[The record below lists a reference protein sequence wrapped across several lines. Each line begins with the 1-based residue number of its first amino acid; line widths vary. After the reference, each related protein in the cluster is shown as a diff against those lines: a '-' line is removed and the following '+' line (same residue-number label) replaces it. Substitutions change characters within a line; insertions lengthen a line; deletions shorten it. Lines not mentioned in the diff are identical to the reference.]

1 MGCRDDVNTS
11 GESGHG
17 IVNKAIAHESE
28 IDNIINLNGGVRMV
42 FGLNSSR
49 ETASK
54 PSRMLILNTG
64 KPGLEQG
71 Q

>member
-28 IDNIINLNGGVRMV
+28 IDNIISLIWGRSTD
-42 FGLNSSR
+42 GLWF
-49 ETASK
+49 E
-54 PSRMLILNTG
+54 LIA
-64 KPGLEQG
+64 
-71 Q
+71 

>member
-28 IDNIINLNGGVRMV
+28 IDNIINLNGGSTD
-42 FGLNSSR
+42 GLWF
-49 ETASK
+49 E
-54 PSRMLILNTG
+54 LIA
-64 KPGLEQG
+64 
-71 Q
+71 

>member
-28 IDNIINLNGGVRMV
+28 IDNIINLNEEEHGWSLV
-42 FGLNSSR
+42 
-49 ETASK
+49 
-54 PSRMLILNTG
+54 
-64 KPGLEQG
+64 
-71 Q
+71 